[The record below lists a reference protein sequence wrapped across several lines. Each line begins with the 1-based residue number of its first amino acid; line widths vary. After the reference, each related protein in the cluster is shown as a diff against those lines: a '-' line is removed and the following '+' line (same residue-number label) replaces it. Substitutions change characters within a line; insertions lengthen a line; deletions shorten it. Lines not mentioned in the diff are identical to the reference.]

1 MPTKPNSEPKYA
13 SAAQALDAFITKM
26 GAQAESALY
35 TIICNRT
42 HPARSSIDKGLAGGA
57 DSAMV
62 AIAPHLMS
70 EYKFSLMLATQ
81 VAAFAAQQV
90 SVWGQGAV
98 CAALTARRT
107 RETVAHQPAKEKE
120 PVPAP
125 VAKVS
130 LASLDDDDDEP
141 VKPVVAARPAKPTVV
156 VEEETPAA
164 PVKRR
169 PGRPKG
175 SKNKKKTA

>member
-1 MPTKPNSEPKYA
+1 
-13 SAAQALDAFITKM
+13 
-26 GAQAESALY
+26 
-35 TIICNRT
+35 
-42 HPARSSIDKGLAGGA
+42 
-57 DSAMV
+57 MV

-90 SVWGQGAV
+90 ALWGQGPL

-107 RETVAHQPAKEKE
+107 RETAAVQAQPMKEKE
-120 PVPAP
+120 PTP
-125 VAKVS
+125 VLEV
-130 LASLDDDDDEP
+130 SLDDLPEIKP
-141 VKPVVAARPAKPTVV
+141 MPAKRKPVVDEAPATPAKR
-156 VEEETPAA
+156 
-164 PVKRR
+164 K

>member
-1 MPTKPNSEPKYA
+1 MPNKPNIEFKPSSPAEA
-13 SAAQALDAFITKM
+13 VEAFINKM
-26 GAQAESALY
+26 GAQAESALF
-35 TIICNRT
+35 TTVCNRN
-42 HPARSSIDKGLAGGA
+42 HPARGNIDKALAGGA

-90 SVWGQGAV
+90 ARWGQGPL

-107 RETVAHQPAKEKE
+107 RETVAAQPFKEKE
-120 PVPAP
+120 KESAP
-125 VAKVS
+125 VLEV
-130 LASLDDDDDEP
+130 SLDDLPE
-141 VKPVVAARPAKPTVV
+141 VKAAPARPKITEA
-156 VEEETPAA
+156 AA

-175 SKNKKKTA
+175 SKNKKKAA

>member
-1 MPTKPNSEPKYA
+1 
-13 SAAQALDAFITKM
+13 M

-35 TIICNRT
+35 TIVCNRN
-42 HPARSSIDKGLAGGA
+42 HPARGNIDKGLAGGA
-57 DSAMV
+57 DTAMV

-90 SVWGQGAV
+90 ARWGQGPL

-107 RETVAHQPAKEKE
+107 GETVAVQAQPAKEKE
-120 PVPAP
+120 PTP
-125 VAKVS
+125 VLEV
-130 LASLDDDDDEP
+130 SLDDLPEI
-141 VKPVVAARPAKPTVV
+141 KPVSAKRKTVIDEV
-156 VEEETPAA
+156 PAA
-164 PVKRR
+164 PAKRK